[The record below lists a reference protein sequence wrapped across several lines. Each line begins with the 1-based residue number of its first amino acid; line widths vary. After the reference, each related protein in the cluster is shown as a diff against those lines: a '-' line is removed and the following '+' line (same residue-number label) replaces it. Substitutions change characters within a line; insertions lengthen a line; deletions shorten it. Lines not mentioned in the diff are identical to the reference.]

1 MKKHADKDIENDG
14 TQDGITVDVNNTD
27 DNSTD
32 ETEKSPEM
40 TENPETTSTDPDG
53 TDDTAAVSAEGTV
66 AEDTDP
72 EEQEDP
78 KPQTPSV
85 SFSIVFEDD
94 AEDDDTTNEDTAIG
108 FTTDADTPVEDAA
121 VEDTAVEDTAIN
133 PTAAEPDVP
142 GGAATADTTRTDTAG
157 TDTAEADTALPDS
170 ARGKADGGDEG
181 NAGQNTKAAD
191 GADTVDDVADGAG
204 DTDVPTA
211 ANTGTSALRP
221 SSSDPLMKVS
231 SRINAEIHQRSRLR
245 IDEYPVLSFKG
256 ITYFP
261 KKSRYAILDRIDW
274 SFYAGHLQT
283 VLTDSDEARMAIM
296 GLLSGLL
303 LPTEG
308 QVELRGKNLTEMEPS
323 EYRGHRVGIMF
334 QQYSSRDELSALDN
348 LVLTMEASGRNFL
361 KPMPV
366 VAKEVLERTDF
377 PKDLINDPISTV
389 DPVNRRR
396 AEIART
402 LCCDATVLILDEPTG
417 GLEQEQAASIMKLL
431 TGLTQENRRCVV
443 VLTSQDDIAQYGETT
458 YEA

>member
-1 MKKHADKDIENDG
+1 MKQHADKDIENDG

-27 DNSTD
+27 DNSTA
-32 ETEKSPEM
+32 ETEKSSEM
-40 TENPETTSTDPDG
+40 TENPETTSTDTDD

-66 AEDTDP
+66 TEDTDP

-94 AEDDDTTNEDTAIG
+94 AEDDDTAIEDTAIG
-108 FTTDADTPVEDAA
+108 VTTDADTPVEDAA
-121 VEDTAVEDTAIN
+121 VEDTAVEDTAVN
-133 PTAAEPDVP
+133 PTAAEPDVA
-142 GGAATADTTRTDTAG
+142 GGAATADTARTDTAG
-157 TDTAEADTALPDS
+157 ADTAEADTALPGS
-170 ARGKADGGDEG
+170 ARGKVDGGDEG
-181 NAGQNTKAAD
+181 NAGQNAKAAD
-191 GADTVDDVADGAG
+191 GADTVDDIADGAG
-204 DTDVPTA
+204 DTDVPAA

-256 ITYFP
+256 VTYFP

-366 VAKEVLERTDF
+366 VAKEILERTDF

-389 DPVNRRR
+389 DSVNRRR

-402 LCCDATVLILDEPTG
+402 LCCDATVLVLDEPTG